1 MDSINAA
8 GGNAFFISLCG
19 AAQDGGCN
27 HPGVVG
33 QAQMAAMAAP
43 IIAAK
48 LGWGVVGVVGPTQ

>member
-48 LGWGVVGVVGPTQ
+48 LGWEVPTHA